1 MPRQQTRSHA
11 VHGDAVI
18 GRVDRGK
25 DPYDLCYALAPRF
38 KKRVRAILPGAP
50 RYEGCQCHVLRKQ
63 PSGLEDTQRQAD
75 CERGTQLFAAA
86 EILR

>member
-1 MPRQQTRSHA
+1 MSED
-11 VHGDAVI
+11 GK
-18 GRVDRGK
+18 RGSQ
-25 DPYDLCYALAPRF
+25 APLNGSSCGL
-38 KKRVRAILPGAP
+38 IS
-50 RYEGCQCHVLRKQ
+50 HVLRKQ